1 MNNGNMF
8 VIVSQ
13 AWLSRC
19 FYRDSV
25 KKSVEAIMHSI
36 WMSAEV
42 TLSFETYMKL
52 MSTTMPIFNGKLNI
66 RSKVLTHILNVPSHG
81 YLYF

>member
-19 FYRDSV
+19 FYRSSV
-25 KKSVEAIMHSI
+25 KKRVEAIVHSI

-42 TLSFETYMKL
+42 ALSFEIYMKL
-52 MSTTMPIFNGKLNI
+52 MSTTMPIFNEEFNI
-66 RSKVLTHILNVPSHG
+66 HSKILTYILNVPSHG